1 MQLSETLM
9 DDIEKE
15 AEAEGPEAVAQLS
28 AFKQRFAVGLP
39 RLGGKT
45 AAVRSLERNTI
56 QSIHLS
62 PSGNL
67 TILYQDGSTHTIGD
81 QIHLLTKLSKDIR
94 EDTPQK

>member
-1 MQLSETLM
+1 MSAALECSAPC
-9 DDIEKE
+9 EKE

-39 RLGGKT
+39 GLGGKT

-67 TILYQDGSTHTIGD
+67 TILYQDGSTRTIGD
-81 QIHLLTKLSKDIR
+81 QTFWIR
-94 EDTPQK
+94 FSGESDS